1 MKNKKIQCKVKR
13 VWENE
18 LMRWRGYVEV
28 NGETTTCEYIRTTK
42 KAALQDAK
50 ILKEGKNENV

>member
-1 MKNKKIQCKVKR
+1 MKKIKYGAKR

-28 NGETTTCEYIRTTK
+28 NGKTITCEYIRTTK
-42 KAALQDAK
+42 KAALHDAK

>member
-1 MKNKKIQCKVKR
+1 MKKQKISCKVKR

-18 LMRWRGYVEV
+18 LMRWRGYIEV
-28 NGETTTCEYIRTTK
+28 NDKITMCEYIRTTK

-50 ILKEGKNENV
+50 ILKEE

>member
-1 MKNKKIQCKVKR
+1 MKKIKCGAKR

-28 NGETTTCEYIRTTK
+28 NDKTIECKYLCITQKDAIK
-42 KAALQDAK
+42 DAK
-50 ILKEGKNENV
+50 KLKEGMK

>member
-1 MKNKKIQCKVKR
+1 MKKIKYGAKR

-18 LMRWRGYVEV
+18 LMRWRGYIEV
-28 NGETTTCEYIRTTK
+28 NGKITVCEYIRTTK